1 MQDVEGDKLI
11 YATSLPMILGEK
23 KAILVVTLLLSILP
37 LFYLI
42 FSLVYAKAT
51 FEGIHY
57 YIATIPF
64 ILVVVINLV
73 VVFLSFKDQTKRL
86 KLYDNLIKISML
98 IGVLSTFYIA
108 SLATF

>member
-1 MQDVEGDKLI
+1 
-11 YATSLPMILGEK
+11 MIWGEK
-23 KAILVVTLLLSILP
+23 KAIWVVTLLLSILP
-37 LFYLI
+37 IFYLV
-42 FSLVYAKAT
+42 FSLVYAKAA

-64 ILVVVINLV
+64 ILVVVINLT